1 MKIWKKNN
9 DFIRIVSLA
18 LTIMIFFQSIPVYAQ
33 ENTKWDKESSK
44 VLSEKVQTS
53 EVETVS
59 NPEEIPEQGGSPNL
73 VETPEQGGPPN
84 PEETPE
90 QEGSQN
96 PEETPEQG
104 GSPNPEETPEQ
115 GDVPQQDGTL
125 EQEETPESEG
135 KPVPELYQDSRIKI
149 YHLSQLEAI
158 GTGSVVT
165 DTDLEEETFGN
176 GEHVSDGGQEVTY
189 SLDAAYEL
197 MNDIPLNTE
206 NLWMLPEDFTGSFTG
221 EPAEDAP
228 LYDAETDTVYI
239 YNNYQLMLLASDN
252 GGEEPIMS
260 NDMIPE
266 KIGVGKL
273 LYPDGRTADSKEE
286 AEGYLTY
293 SREHNYVL
301 SRNFT
306 EKMPEL
312 EAAAIADGIQWL
324 EGEEASGRTQ
334 PGQLTYD
341 IGGETYILIGNESQ
355 LRAIGTDKHVTP
367 RLYIFHEPSLVGSAF
382 VAPYYIPYYPGDA
395 DLGLEAVATQ
405 SATTHTEGVLPLDK
419 EVMDRID
426 GDTYNYYKQEG
437 KGKYELANLDVS
449 DSGIL
454 GGLLEALGGILGSLL
469 GGTNKLCGVNENG
482 LPDYETMGDHE
493 LAKLYGGLKY
503 SDDANYII
511 FRDIDLSAN
520 GAHSDK
526 KDTLW
531 TPIHFSGK
539 MEGRLELNPGK
550 AATISNIQVEQ
561 TGLLNMETTSG
572 IGFFGTIS
580 NKTNEELHSA
590 GRVSVKNL
598 HLDHVTVDNQSSE
611 VDKNVDSLVE
621 GLLGVL
627 GGILGGIVD
636 IITGILPIFR
646 DLTLGKL
653 IKDLL
658 TLKQNSPDL
667 FATGSFA
674 GRIVGDVSVEGCIVT
689 NASVTSVRGMTG
701 GFVGYTEGVVKY
713 DGLSGLLS
721 AVVKVLSTLLNILP
735 GVGLGDLITILL
747 ENDIPLGNLIPV
759 GYYNPVIMNSSVALS
774 KATIGTSQWD
784 YNGGFVGVQTATK
797 IRSCSVAN
805 LGQVQA
811 KNGAGGFAGIE
822 RDAVIKGLLND
833 LGVQLYTLD
842 IRSEQTACTVSG
854 TTELTVEAKKSYAG
868 GMNGAMANSLAKNC
882 AVTGIKSVTA
892 GKYAGGFAGRA
903 TIGYGTAVGGTEEWN
918 KTLLDAVSE
927 LLAKVVAS
935 GNEDQLNTL
944 LSVYGVTP
952 SEIYGCTVA
961 GSGLQV
967 NSTGDYA
974 GGLIGQGDGTRIKD
988 NTKVTGLTSVNAENY
1003 AGGLAG
1009 SISTADGIGVLNQ
1022 TVGVAQYIPFEI
1034 RNTSVEGT
1042 DFTVTASKKYAAGG
1056 VGLML
1061 GGEAEQVQIKGI
1073 SKIETGNY
1081 AGGFAGRMG
1090 TASLAA
1096 AGGLNILGL
1105 IQVNNVLSL
1114 AQGVRVKVDTSQVLP
1129 GNGGL
1134 AVLANGT
1141 ADLQDGE
1148 SITAGGFV
1156 AESVASKIT
1165 DCKTDKLRLVE
1176 AKDPEGKDA
1185 YAGGFVGRSHT
1196 GGLAGLAQEQEDGS
1210 LKLPEVL
1217 KVDSLLALVPYLMPK
1232 YINTTVTFVSN
1243 GENPQVIS
1251 KCAGGFAGAMQAGT
1265 VDNST
1270 LTDSPYAVYELENVK
1285 GKNYAGGFAGKV
1297 DAGAVAASKGLGLL
1311 NGIIGLQIGDLL
1323 NVLSV
1328 YIPEITSAGVKS
1340 AEKGFT
1346 VEATA
1351 KDSSA
1356 GGYIGYGSG
1365 VQIKKSDVT
1374 SLKYTPVTPPADSL
1388 ESQDGSSYFGQSSS
1402 YAVKGGQYAG
1412 GYIGCA
1418 DIDSAAA
1425 VGGGLSLLGG
1435 LLNLDNVLSA
1445 LDAVCTTIED
1455 SDVNGSVGGF
1465 SVLADGKD
1473 DKNAVIG
1480 KAGGYAGKIAGTII
1494 KKSDVH
1500 QFAYI
1505 IGQEMAGG
1513 YVGEME
1519 PGDVASVLEDGKV
1532 LDGLLNVG
1540 GSLASLVNSFIPII
1554 EDSSTDSVPC
1564 GGAVRAQGTTDM
1576 DKDRGMAGGYV
1587 GYNHGG
1593 RIEGKAEECAA
1604 IRIRSVYGGESAG
1617 GFTGWMETASLAS
1630 TGKLKLLFGLVSV
1643 DNVLGLLGAVYPTET
1658 NTGVYG
1664 PLRQVS
1670 IETWNAWAKAVAS
1683 GGVYGYQFPTKE
1695 VASQEEL
1702 NQLIQDYAYGY
1713 NVKSGRTSQGSLE
1726 KQSGTAG
1733 GYVGTM
1739 KGGVVTEAHAWD
1751 ARYVTAYTAAGGFSG
1766 EMITGG
1772 VAEVGGVSLLKLPI
1786 TGSLSAVQTFVPVI
1800 RNSDITGF
1808 QSGMQVKA
1816 TGIPQKANDLKIEKA
1831 GYAGGFVGHML
1842 GGQIWGNWNTE
1853 NPAAPDFYSATDAVP
1868 DPQNNRCFTANLRKV
1883 EGTNAIG
1890 GFAGRIDPASA
1901 AALDTAGSE
1910 GLLGGLLQNLI
1921 TTPGDLLSVLNT
1933 TLATVRAADVKAWD
1947 EWGIV
1952 IQSAYQN
1959 GTNTSYGKA
1968 AGGFAG
1974 EINGAVIGK
1983 KDNPESGCQVENIRS
1998 VTGGEYAGGFFGL
2011 ADVSAVA
2018 EISGDG
2024 NTSIL
2029 AGLLNLESAD
2039 VLDAFRTYIYDSKVT
2054 GASNAGLEVYTRDS
2068 KKYEYVNN
2076 PVYSGNAGGFG
2087 GALLNGS
2094 VKNSQVT
2101 NLRYVEGCNYTG
2113 GFIGHLG
2120 KSGTVDLDNLG
2131 VFDKL
2136 ANLGIG
2142 VLDIFGSHVDDS
2154 SVAGV
2159 SEGFTVKSSN
2169 LAKEGEKEE
2178 ITGGFTGYADLA
2190 RLNNNQV
2197 TNLKQVASSEI
2208 AGGFAGK
2215 TSFAYLIN
2223 TDADSPLVQ
2232 VLLDLLNKILK
2243 ALWVKDLEEGNIIK
2257 IDLGLITVDALYEGN
2272 LVHLNLLG
2280 LDISIA
2286 LAKDQQLATV
2296 YIGDSKIEINCAEDG
2311 SITNGDAIKNEIHV
2325 SLIKANR
2332 TRIDGCTVTGIAQG
2346 YDVYGGGA
2354 GNDRNGEG
2362 QKGYAGGFVGLN
2374 NEGLLKNNQ
2383 MYLADVVR
2391 GTREK
2396 TGPFTGASSLESN
2409 WDFNTVYAIEGE
2421 NNHYRIYREPD
2432 AAYKDLKKGSTVLQ
2446 HSFESTQEWNIYD
2459 IQHMEKGKVEKFKD
2473 LENAVMSNGTERK
2486 DLLAY
2491 MENGAMAV
2499 LMDNTPTQPTQ
2510 PGEGEPE
2517 PDVQDPCKDVIE
2529 LTIRKIWKGDEEKD
2543 RPESIQFLIT
2553 RTYEKNG
2560 ATITDDT
2567 FKEEVILSKEDAQ
2580 SSDTWEKILSGEK
2593 YTAYKLGDNDEK
2605 YYYTYHVSE
2614 DGVPGYETTIKGD
2627 GTYNYTITITN
2638 KKNWFDSI
2646 LPETGGFGPFFIY
2659 GIGIL
2664 LLAAYGVMLY
2674 RKKANNRNCYK

>member
-1 MKIWKKNN
+1 M
-9 DFIRIVSLA
+9 RSVSLA

-90 QEGSQN
+90 QGGSPN

-104 GSPNPEETPEQ
+104 GSPNLEETPEQ

-135 KPVPELYQDSRIKI
+135 KPVPKLYQDSRIKI

-165 DTDLEEETFGN
+165 DTDLEEETFGK
-176 GEHVSDGGQEVTY
+176 GEHVADGGQEVTY

-197 MNDIPLNTE
+197 MNDIPLDTE

-312 EAAAIADGIQWL
+312 EAAAIADSVQWL

-334 PGQLTYD
+334 PGQLTYN
-341 IGGETYILIGNESQ
+341 IEGETYILIGNESQ

-367 RLYIFHEPSLVGSAF
+367 RLYIFHEPPLVNVTGDTH
-382 VAPYYIPYYPGDA
+382 YYIPYYPGDA

-405 SATTHTEGVLPLDK
+405 SATTHK
-419 EVMDRID
+419 ELFQDVMDEIK
-426 GDTYNYYKQEG
+426 GDEYKYYQQNG

-449 DSGIL
+449 KPGLVDGLVDALGNIL
-454 GGLLEALGGILGSLL
+454 GGLLL

-482 LPDYETMGDHE
+482 LPDYENMGERE

-511 FRDIDLSAN
+511 FRDIDLSVN

-526 KDTLW
+526 EDTLW

-621 GLLGVL
+621 GLLGIL

-636 IITGILPIFR
+636 VITGILPIFG

-713 DGLSGLLS
+713 DGLSGFLS
-721 AVVKVLSTLLNILP
+721 AVVKILSTLLNILP

-822 RDAVIKGLLND
+822 RDAVIKGLLHD

-868 GMNGAMANSLAKNC
+868 GMNGAMANSLAQNC

-952 SEIYGCTVA
+952 SEVYGCTVA

-974 GGLIGQGDGTRIKD
+974 GGLIGQGDGTSIKE

-1034 RNTSVEGT
+1034 RKTSVEGT

-1114 AQGVRVKVDTSQVLP
+1114 AQGVRVKVNTSQVLP

-1156 AESVASKIT
+1156 AESVAGEIT

-1217 KVDSLLALVPYLMPK
+1217 QVDSLLTLVPYLMPK
-1232 YINTTVTFVSN
+1232 YINTTVTFASN

-1285 GKNYAGGFAGKV
+1285 GKDYAGGFAGKV
-1297 DAGAVAASKGLGLL
+1297 DAGAVAASDGLGLL

-1388 ESQDGSSYFGQSSS
+1388 ESQDGSSYFG
-1402 YAVKGGQYAG
+1402 
-1412 GYIGCA
+1412 CA

-1425 VGGGLSLLGG
+1425 VGGGLSLLGE
-1435 LLNLDNVLSA
+1435 LLNLNNVLSA

-1519 PGDVASVLEDGKV
+1519 PGDVASVLEDGKI

-1630 TGKLKLLFGLVSV
+1630 TGKLKLLFGLVNV
-1643 DNVLGLLGAVYPTET
+1643 NNVLDLLGAVYPTET

-1664 PLRQVS
+1664 PLRQIS

-1695 VASQEEL
+1695 VTSPQEL
-1702 NQLIQDYAYGY
+1702 NQLIKDYAYGY
-1713 NVKSGRTSQGSLE
+1713 NVKSGRASQGSLE

-1772 VAEVGGVSLLKLPI
+1772 VAEVGGVDLLGLEI

-1868 DPQNNRCFTANLRKV
+1868 DPKNNRCFTANLRKV

-1983 KDNPESGCQVENIRS
+1983 KDSPESGCQVENIRS

-2029 AGLLNLESAD
+2029 AGLLNLGSAD

-2054 GASNAGLEVYTRDS
+2054 GASKAGLEVYTRDS

-2178 ITGGFTGYADLA
+2178 ITGGFAGYADLA

-2232 VLLDLLNKILK
+2232 VLVGLLNKILQ

-2409 WDFNTVYAIEGE
+2409 WDINTVYAIEGE

-2432 AAYKDLKKGSTVLQ
+2432 AAYKDLKKGNTVLQ

-2473 LENAVMSNGTERK
+2473 LENAVMSNGTEKK

-2529 LTIRKIWKGDEEKD
+2529 LTIRKIWRGDEEKD
-2543 RPESIQFLIT
+2543 RPESIRFFIT

-2560 ATITDDT
+2560 QIITDES
-2567 FKEEVILSKEDAQ
+2567 FSQEVILSKEDAQ
-2580 SSDTWEKILSGEK
+2580 SSDTWGENS
-2593 YTAYKLGDNDEK
+2593 L
-2605 YYYTYHVSE
+2605 
-2614 DGVPGYETTIKGD
+2614 
-2627 GTYNYTITITN
+2627 
-2638 KKNWFDSI
+2638 W
-2646 LPETGGFGPFFIY
+2646 
-2659 GIGIL
+2659 
-2664 LLAAYGVMLY
+2664 
-2674 RKKANNRNCYK
+2674 